1 MTLIMS
7 AEERKDLFRACYDG
21 LCINCALAPFCPGKV
36 VNIDY
41 VVVEE
46 DEHDR
51 VCAEEGR

>member
-1 MTLIMS
+1 MTLLMS
-7 AEERKDLFRACYDG
+7 AEERKELFRACYDG

-36 VNIDY
+36 GNIDY

-51 VCAEEGR
+51 VCTE